1 MIAFVE
7 SAVSADRRIESAT
20 ICGTQRGHALC
31 DEELWVLHRIV
42 EQWRAFVFG
51 RAELLLMFP
60 PPVSGDRME
69 ESGLKAE
76 GRMTVLLRYQR
87 QAVQVLYPLGMEL
100 VGSVWRVVSGFHS
113 DES

>member
-1 MIAFVE
+1 ME

-20 ICGTQRGHALC
+20 ICGTHRGHALC
-31 DEELWVLHRIV
+31 DEELWVLR
-42 EQWRAFVFG
+42 RAVAGFALG

>member
-1 MIAFVE
+1 MG
-7 SAVSADRRIESAT
+7 SSQDRRAVA
-20 ICGTQRGHALC
+20 G
-31 DEELWVLHRIV
+31 
-42 EQWRAFVFG
+42 FVFG